1 MAKTTVPTYLS
12 AHQSIIDSGDATAI
26 TIDSSEN
33 ISIGGQTNHDGAA
46 VLIAHGDSGV
56 TTYSDNADELVIE
69 NNGNAGISILTPNNA
84 TGSIIFGDSDD
95 DDIGKIVYNH
105 ADNSLTLTATTTA
118 TSGNTTVGGT
128 LGVTGAVTANAGVV
142 VDNITIDGT
151 EIDLSSGD
159 LTLDVAGN
167 INIDADGGSIGL
179 NDAGTHVA
187 SLEMASSSNLYI
199 ETKVSDGDILLRG
212 NDGGSTVTALT
223 LDMSEAGT
231 ATFNHD
237 VVVSGNLN
245 FGNPLTLQA
254 SGNDA
259 VVTNTTGNMYL
270 QTDSTLRITDVGN
283 NETHAIF
290 NDNGAVTLYHDNSAK
305 LATLAGGVDITGYLA
320 SDALASPDGTQVLYV
335 ANTGRVGVGQSSP
348 DTKLHIGDGA
358 STYVRIENAS
368 SGDVS
373 SGYQIYRG
381 ASTLGASLYDNPA
394 DDATSLLVAGK
405 FNLNAGGSGTDF
417 HVTSDGKVGI
427 NTTSPY
433 ATLRVKLAAARST
446 AYDPDNALTWADVMV
461 MNPSGADTSATGI
474 WFYNNGTYH
483 ANAASGIA
491 LVKHTASSDYGSDMA
506 FILRPQSAVAE
517 ERMRITSAGL
527 VGIADNAPA
536 YMLDINASSTASAF
550 RIASGGSGKDVN
562 CTITNG
568 GTSATDDTLFDL
580 TTAAGAGD
588 PKIRWSISGTENYE
602 MGIDNSDGDKLKISQ
617 GSALGTTDR
626 ITISGANV
634 GIGDSSPGAKLDVN
648 TGTTNTLAHFHST
661 DDNAFIELKDDD
673 TTAYIGV
680 QDDYLYIG
688 GAASLNTQNLV
699 INDGNGRVGIGT
711 TSPNRPFEVYAS
723 GSDAAVMRIT
733 NGGNHVSGIELL
745 SGHGNWAIHNSD
757 TVGDALEFRDD
768 SEGVTRMIIRSD
780 GKVCVGTTAA
790 PYTSAQFHAFTTTA
804 DEWAASFRH
813 DGNATTSVGIAII
826 CGPND
831 GSGTTDLISFK
842 DGDGSGV
849 GSITF
854 SGGTTAYNTSSDER
868 LKDITGD
875 AKGLEVINQLKPV
888 EFTWKKGGQ
897 KGIGLIAQEAIDHV
911 PTAVQEDP
919 ETGYYR
925 MDYSKLVTPLIK
937 AVQEQQEQIE
947 ELKQEIKALKNGTN

>member
-167 INIDADGGSIGL
+167 INLDADGGSIGL

-305 LATLAGGVDITGYLA
+305 LAT
-320 SDALASPDGTQVLYV
+320 
-335 ANTGRVGVGQSSP
+335 
-348 DTKLHIGDGA
+348 
-358 STYVRIENAS
+358 
-368 SGDVS
+368 
-373 SGYQIYRG
+373 
-381 ASTLGASLYDNPA
+381 
-394 DDATSLLVAGK
+394 
-405 FNLNAGGSGTDF
+405 
-417 HVTSDGKVGI
+417 
-427 NTTSPY
+427 
-433 ATLRVKLAAARST
+433 
-446 AYDPDNALTWADVMV
+446 
-461 MNPSGADTSATGI
+461 
-474 WFYNNGTYH
+474 
-483 ANAASGIA
+483 
-491 LVKHTASSDYGSDMA
+491 
-506 FILRPQSAVAE
+506 
-517 ERMRITSAGL
+517 
-527 VGIADNAPA
+527 
-536 YMLDINASSTASAF
+536 
-550 RIASGGSGKDVN
+550 ASGGIEVTGA
-562 CTITNG
+562 IT
-568 GTSATDDTLFDL
+568 AT
-580 TTAAGAGD
+580 A
-588 PKIRWSISGTENYE
+588 
-602 MGIDNSDGDKLKISQ
+602 NSS
-617 GSALGTTDR
+617 
-626 ITISGANV
+626 ITIR
-634 GIGDSSPGAKLDVN
+634 
-648 TGTTNTLAHFHST
+648 
-661 DDNAFIELKDDD
+661 
-673 TTAYIGV
+673 TAY
-680 QDDYLYIG
+680 
-688 GAASLNTQNLV
+688 
-699 INDGNGRVGIGT
+699 
-711 TSPNRPFEVYAS
+711 
-723 GSDAAVMRIT
+723 
-733 NGGNHVSGIELL
+733 
-745 SGHGNWAIHNSD
+745 
-757 TVGDALEFRDD
+757 
-768 SEGVTRMIIRSD
+768 
-780 GKVCVGTTAA
+780 VCSNVE
-790 PYTSAQFHAFTTTA
+790 SVC
-804 DEWAASFRH
+804 
-813 DGNATTSVGIAII
+813 TSVV
-826 CGPND
+826 
-831 GSGTTDLISFK
+831 F
-842 DGDGSGV
+842 
-849 GSITF
+849 
-854 SGGTTAYNTSSDER
+854 
-868 LKDITGD
+868 
-875 AKGLEVINQLKPV
+875 
-888 EFTWKKGGQ
+888 
-897 KGIGLIAQEAIDHV
+897 
-911 PTAVQEDP
+911 
-919 ETGYYR
+919 
-925 MDYSKLVTPLIK
+925 
-937 AVQEQQEQIE
+937 
-947 ELKQEIKALKNGTN
+947 